1 MDPFYIGIVL
11 IFPCTVLLCMNSDA
25 RYFISIVNLIRS
37 LAYIFKYIFIRP
49 VLICLNLKLYML
61 HTPLFYFVIL
71 PFFSFFLFFRSNLKN
86 VIICEFI

>member
-11 IFPCTVLLCMNSDA
+11 IFPCTVLLCMNSYA

-37 LAYIFKYIFIRP
+37 LAYIFIRP

-71 PFFSFFLFFRSNLKN
+71 PFFFFLSFFQIKS
-86 VIICEFI
+86 